1 MTPNSSISTI
11 DEELLT
17 IPGVG
22 MSFVKRS
29 RETLGR
35 V

>member
-1 MTPNSSISTI
+1 MTPKSIISTT

-22 MSFVKRS
+22 MSFVKKS